1 MFFTTV
7 LGDIKN
13 DNLTSEIKPEVK
25 IWPNSLSNILSFP
38 NPDKT

>member
-13 DNLTSEIKPEVK
+13 DNLTSELKSDLRNLARFFIQYPEF
-25 IWPNSLSNILSFP
+25 SES
-38 NPDKT
+38 

>member
-13 DNLTSEIKPEVK
+13 DNLTSELKPDLKNLAKFLIQYPEF
-25 IWPNSLSNILSFP
+25 SES
-38 NPDKT
+38 